1 MLDVSLTNIQGQFF
15 EGSNWNL
22 DSKPDKF
29 SVGVTFHTFFGG
41 RWPNQCW
48 KTPSKLKLQYFS
60 VAKQFQSVR

>member
-1 MLDVSLTNIQGQFF
+1 MSLDFGGRGAGCLLDQCSGSVF

-41 RWPNQCW
+41 SWPNQCW
-48 KTPSKLKLQYFS
+48 KTPTVVS
-60 VAKQFQSVR
+60 